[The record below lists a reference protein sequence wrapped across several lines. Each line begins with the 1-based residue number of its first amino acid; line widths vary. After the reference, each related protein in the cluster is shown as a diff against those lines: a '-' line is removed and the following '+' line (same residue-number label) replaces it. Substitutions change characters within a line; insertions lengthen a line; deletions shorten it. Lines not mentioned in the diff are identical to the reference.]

1 MEIKMQTA
9 LNEAHQIQLTNQMPN
24 EWKKIIISKGNNS
37 NNLCKC
43 MEILSCGVWIHLDF
57 ECSLN
62 AMPKLTWPPFKYG
75 WIHVYGWIKQSQIE
89 ISSHPKKKRSKLGI
103 GATMQAYRT
112 SHLANLSN
120 ATTLGA
126 TKHILQSEHSRAREC
141 SLNTKV
147 QKNHWCL
154 CSILQQKH
162 DTKWI
167 CGYLILYEMCCAFF
181 VGATARHHHSKKIE

>member
-1 MEIKMQTA
+1 MHGNPFLWSVNSLGFWMFVESNAKIDLAPLQIWVNSCIW
-9 LNEAHQIQLTNQMPN
+9 LNKTKPNRNFLT
-24 EWKKIIISKGNNS
+24 S
-37 NNLCKC
+37 
-43 MEILSCGVWIHLDF
+43 
-57 ECSLN
+57 
-62 AMPKLTWPPFKYG
+62 
-75 WIHVYGWIKQSQIE
+75 
-89 ISSHPKKKRSKLGI
+89 KKKRSKLGI

-126 TKHILQSEHSRAREC
+126 TKHNLQSEHSRAREC